1 MLFIPPFTTLRM
13 LRTNNIVQNNNIC
26 SIDVC
31 CPWANLP
38 EVVSPDIITDTAIQP
53 TINPTINTLINIDA
67 IQADPTDMSYVQ
79 EANITL
85 FFIWAIFVIVF
96 WNISDE

>member
-1 MLFIPPFTTLRM
+1 MLFTPPFTTLRM
-13 LRTNNIVQNNNIC
+13 LRTSNIVQNNNIC

-53 TINPTINTLINIDA
+53 TINTLTN
-67 IQADPTDMSYVQ
+67 IQADPTNMSYVQ

-85 FFIWAIFVIVF
+85 FFIWAVFVIVF
-96 WNISDE
+96 YNISDE